1 MSSRADVVR
10 GAQRPRVEL
19 LPTAAYTDLAD
30 DAVALC
36 DAAGLHL
43 DDWQEHV
50 VRGMLGER
58 LDGRFVAPRVGVVVP
73 RQQGKGV
80 ILEARALAGMFLL
93 KEPFIIWTA
102 HELKTAQAAFIRL
115 RSWIDG
121 APDLAKHVRQYY
133 TGNTENS
140 IVFNDGR
147 VLRFLARTPGSGRGL
162 TASTL
167 ILDEAYGLKDVQ
179 LAALSP
185 TLSTADNPQTI
196 YASSAGMPDSEV
208 LERIRQQGLDTATKG
223 LAYFEWSAPD
233 DSESDDMDALIA
245 SNPGLG
251 VRLSLETVA
260 AQRAE
265 WTDENFRRE
274 RLGIW
279 APIGGA
285 SFIPATD
292 WGHCRDDELIAAAD
306 ELGGVEQNLSDVR
319 LSVDVSPDR
328 STASISIAG
337 VRPDG
342 SVYVEVVD
350 SGEGVDWISATLAP
364 IWKARSQSPVLVQK
378 GSSAEDLVPELRRSG
393 IAVRAV
399 PLHEYAAACGRMFDA
414 IKKRQVAHSAQ
425 EQLDSAMNAARPSYK
440 GDTKFIWKRS
450 HALADI
456 TPLVTVTL
464 AANTALRQLR
474 REDVD
479 QSDASSASTTR
490 AGRLIVRRQSMQRP
504 TRSH

>member
-1 MSSRADVVR
+1 MNSRAVGVR

-19 LPTAAYTDLAD
+19 IPTAAYTDLGD

-36 DAAGLHL
+36 KAAGLHL
-43 DDWQEHV
+43 DQWQEYV
-50 VRGMLGER
+50 VRNMLGER
-58 LDGRFVAPRVGVVVP
+58 LDGRFAAPRVGVVVP

-121 APDLAKHVRQYY
+121 TQDLAKHVQQYY

-140 IVFNDGR
+140 IVFKDGR

-185 TLSTADNPQTI
+185 TLSTAENPQTI

-208 LERIRQQGLDTATKG
+208 LERVREQGMNPKTKG

-233 DSESDDMDALIA
+233 DADLDDMDALVTA
-245 SNPGLG
+245 NPGLG

-260 AQRAE
+260 SQRAE
-265 WTDENFRRE
+265 WTDEDFKRE

-279 APIGGA
+279 AKIGGD
-285 SFIPATD
+285 SVIPAHAWAAGLEAGSPGGERIAFAVDVTPA
-292 WGHCRDDELIAAAD
+292 RDMATIAAVSELAD
-306 ELGGVEQNLSDVR
+306 GRWHVQ
-319 LSVDVSPDR
+319 
-328 STASISIAG
+328 
-337 VRPDG
+337 
-342 SVYVEVVD
+342 VVD
-350 SGEGVDWISATLAP
+350 RREGTSWVPSAVRVLAEKWRPVAVVVDEGSGAGA
-364 IWKARSQSPVLVQK
+364 
-378 GSSAEDLVPELRRSG
+378 LVPELRREGVRTTPLNMRQYG
-393 IAVRAV
+393 IACAAVFDAVGQGRLVHPGQADLDRAV
-399 PLHEYAAACGRMFDA
+399 EAAQMKAMG
-414 IKKRQVAHSAQ
+414 
-425 EQLDSAMNAARPSYK
+425 DSL
-440 GDTKFIWKRS
+440 WKWNRRTVVE
-450 HALADI
+450 DI
-456 TPLVTVTL
+456 SPLVAVTHAWHGL
-464 AANTALRQLR
+464 VLGSKRLGAGG
-474 REDVD
+474 
-479 QSDASSASTTR
+479 ASRSGR
-490 AGRLIVRRQSMQRP
+490 IAGRRAVGRGAVSRGGVAVAAGD
-504 TRSH
+504 